1 MKKTSYIAGLICC
14 LTLSVFKVN
23 ATELYFVDAHSQ
35 FDEDVEADLIIR
47 RMDEGG
53 VYKTIL
59 ASRRQRKAREAGEVA
74 EQYPDRIVPSLR
86 TKSRHYKND
95 THKYY
100 KKIRKAV
107 NSGRFRAMAELL
119 VFHAEKPGKADEVV
133 VSLSDNRILTALEL
147 VKSEGWPLV
156 IHIEFASL
164 KGQARQKQMD
174 ELNTFLQEND
184 SHPIALIHMGQLPEN
199 DVEALI
205 NKHKNIYFMTS
216 HADPVSAIGAKQP
229 WINMMDGE
237 VFKPKWKKI
246 IEKYPTRFVFAI
258 DNVWAF
264 QWQDTYM
271 KHIKVWRSAL
281 AKLPDNIAHS
291 VAHKNAERLWNL
303 SPK

>member
-1 MKKTSYIAGLICC
+1 MKKKYYVAGLIFY
-14 LTLSVFKVN
+14 LTLSLFKVN
-23 ATELYFVDAHSQ
+23 AVELYFVDAHSQ
-35 FDEDVEADLIIR
+35 FDEDVEADLIIQ

-59 ASRRQRKAREAGEVA
+59 ASRRHRKAREAAEVA
-74 EQYPDRIVPSLR
+74 EQYSDRIVPSLR

-107 NSGRFRAMAELL
+107 NSGRFSAMAELL

-133 VSLSDNRILTALEL
+133 VSLSDNRVLTALEL
-147 VKSEGWPLV
+147 VKSVGWPLV

-164 KGQARQKQMD
+164 KGQARQEQFKA
-174 ELNTFLQEND
+174 LNTFLQEND
-184 SHPIALIHMGQLPEN
+184 NHPIALTHMGQLPAN

-205 NKHKNIYFMTS
+205 NKHKYIYFLTS

-237 VFKPKWKKI
+237 VFKPKWRKLIVKH
-246 IEKYPTRFVFAI
+246 PTRFVFAI

-264 QWQDTYM
+264 QWEDTYM

-281 AKLPDNIAHS
+281 AKLPDDIAHA
-291 VAHKNAERLWNL
+291 VAHKNAERLWKL
-303 SPK
+303 SPQ